1 MIKRNIYL
9 GCGIIIM
16 KSIKIFKDDVFK
28 PSVKTPGLMKT
39 GNPEVF
45 LVDTVK
51 VEMDFP
57 KDVLVA
63 ANIPEKTAA
72 QEIKKV
78 LALYLFK
85 ENGLS
90 FGKACELSGLSHREF
105 IELLGKQGIPLHYDI
120 NDYEE
125 DLKTIRSID
134 YDNCIQHDSLIKPYK
149 DL

>member
-1 MIKRNIYL
+1 
-9 GCGIIIM
+9 M

-63 ANIPEKTAA
+63 ANIPEKNCRSRN
-72 QEIKKV
+72 KK
-78 LALYLFK
+78 
-85 ENGLS
+85 GLS
-90 FGKACELSGLSHREF
+90 LVPF
-105 IELLGKQGIPLHYDI
+105 
-120 NDYEE
+120 
-125 DLKTIRSID
+125 
-134 YDNCIQHDSLIKPYK
+134 
-149 DL
+149 

>member
-1 MIKRNIYL
+1 M
-9 GCGIIIM
+9 
-16 KSIKIFKDDVFK
+16 
-28 PSVKTPGLMKT
+28 
-39 GNPEVF
+39 E
-45 LVDTVK
+45 TVK

-90 FGKACELSGLSHREF
+90 FGKACELSDLSHREF
-105 IELLGKQGIPLHYDI
+105 IELLGRQGIPLHYDI

-125 DLKTIRSID
+125 DLKIIRSI
-134 YDNCIQHDSLIKPYK
+134 
-149 DL
+149 